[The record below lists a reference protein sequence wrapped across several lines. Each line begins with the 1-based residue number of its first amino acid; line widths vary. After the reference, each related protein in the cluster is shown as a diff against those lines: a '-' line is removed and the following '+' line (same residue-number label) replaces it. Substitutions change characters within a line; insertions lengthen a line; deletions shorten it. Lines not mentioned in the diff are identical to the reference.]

1 MLDYNA
7 DHYCPAYKRI
17 IDSDLCVNSMYCL
30 TGLFKI
36 SSTEELAEI
45 SDIESARKACKECE
59 YSD

>member
-7 DHYCPAYKRI
+7 DRFCPAYNRI
-17 IDSDLCVNSMYCL
+17 IDSDLCINSMYCL
-30 TGLFKI
+30 TSLFKM

-45 SDIESARKACKECE
+45 SDIESARRACYECE